1 MNPEVSVIIPAY
13 NTSAYISRT
22 IESALGQTLKNIEII
37 VVDDAST
44 DNTLEVARSFV
55 DQRLKIF
62 VNHQNQGA
70 GGTRNRALKEA
81 KGKWIA
87 VLDSDDWYA
96 PERLE
101 KLLQVAYSEKADMVA
116 DDLFL
121 IRDGEDYPWST
132 LIKQSG
138 ELIEKIK
145 QIDPVY
151 FVETDVYGQKGLHL
165 GISKPLFRR
174 NFLMQQNIKYDASIK
189 VSQYFWLVLK
199 CLVKG
204 SRFFL
209 VPEPYY
215 FYRSRPG
222 SLVYSSKINRFEQDC
237 QATVAFLEQE
247 IDVTERTQLADALS
261 NNLTVFKRNLAYYR
275 VVEPLKQQKWLAGLI
290 AMTYNPNFFLNFG
303 IRIPGILQRRVQRYM
318 YGKKTTYDIF

>member
-13 NTSAYISRT
+13 NTSAYISQA
-22 IESALGQTLKNIEII
+22 IESALGQTLKNIEVI

-44 DNTLEVARSFV
+44 DNTLEVIRSFA
-55 DQRLKIF
+55 DERLKIF

-81 KGKWIA
+81 KGEWIA

-101 KLLQVAYSEKADMVA
+101 KLLQVASTENADIVA

-121 IRDGEDYPWST
+121 IRDGDSSPWST
-132 LIKQSG
+132 LINESR
-138 ELIEKIK
+138 ELIDKIK

-174 NFLMQQNIKYDASIK
+174 DFLIQQNIEYDAKIK
-189 VSQYFWLVLK
+189 VTQDFWLVLK
-199 CLVKG
+199 CLIKKA
-204 SRFFL
+204 RFFL

-215 FYRSRPG
+215 YYRSRLG
-222 SLVYSSKINRFEQDC
+222 SLVYSSQINRLEQDC
-237 QATVAFLEQE
+237 QATEVFMQSYSLVPGES
-247 IDVTERTQLADALS
+247 QLANALS
-261 NNLTVFKRNLAYYR
+261 KNLTLENL
-275 VVEPLKQQKWLAGLI
+275 
-290 AMTYNPNFFLNFG
+290 N
-303 IRIPGILQRRVQRYM
+303 
-318 YGKKTTYDIF
+318 